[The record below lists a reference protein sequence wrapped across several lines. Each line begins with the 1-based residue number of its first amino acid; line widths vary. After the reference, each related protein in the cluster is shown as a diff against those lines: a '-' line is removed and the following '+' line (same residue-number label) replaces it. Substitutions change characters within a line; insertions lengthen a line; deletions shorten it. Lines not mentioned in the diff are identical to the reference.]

1 MKKIQVLIIFAL
13 AIGFFGL
20 LFYWRQENRKEAE
33 SLDGLQKIY
42 NEYDKKIRVIRND
55 MEKRKSEADDVEK
68 PGNVIFAFSEED
80 QELMSRIVPA
90 LESRGIRATLVL
102 KNSEDHDQ
110 EMVTQAVQ
118 RGWDLAFGGEIGDS
132 QEAYVETLKETSKQ
146 YQESAGQF
154 SGAFFFNGKEYG
166 KGSRIL
172 YPQFTELTFKI
183 GVAFAKDA
191 SDLTHGTNTDYGMAI
206 EECQNVSMREDLE
219 TLESLL
225 DKVVESRSVVVLS
238 DFGLDRQM
246 EIAAEAPLDH
256 FEQLLDLVEQK
267 QAESDLAVGSVT
279 DYLST
284 LEERDNKIEQRQQEY
299 LEYEQECQKEINR
312 LMKERDDLL
321 GKNK

>member
-1 MKKIQVLIIFAL
+1 M
-13 AIGFFGL
+13 
-20 LFYWRQENRKEAE
+20 
-33 SLDGLQKIY
+33 
-42 NEYDKKIRVIRND
+42 
-55 MEKRKSEADDVEK
+55 
-68 PGNVIFAFSEED
+68 
-80 QELMSRIVPA
+80 
-90 LESRGIRATLVL
+90 
-102 KNSEDHDQ
+102 
-110 EMVTQAVQ
+110 
-118 RGWDLAFGGEIGDS
+118 
-132 QEAYVETLKETSKQ
+132 
-146 YQESAGQF
+146 
-154 SGAFFFNGKEYG
+154 
-166 KGSRIL
+166 
-172 YPQFTELTFKI
+172 TFKI

-191 SDLTHGTNTDYGMAI
+191 SDLKHGTNADYGMAI

-219 TLESLL
+219 TLEILL